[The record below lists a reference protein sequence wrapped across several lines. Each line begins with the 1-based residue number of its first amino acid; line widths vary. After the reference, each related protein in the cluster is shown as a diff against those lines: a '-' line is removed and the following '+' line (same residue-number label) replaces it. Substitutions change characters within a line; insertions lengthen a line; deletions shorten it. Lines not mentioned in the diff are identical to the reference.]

1 MGEGRRSERRDRGR
15 SEPVRRRKRRRRR
28 RERGRR
34 RPAGYRPGTPPKHL
48 RARPLSI
55 VGVRVWRI
63 RAGVDG
69 SDLGGPLDL
78 LEPRSS
84 CPWTH
89 AAGAHV
95 PCTYVHHAHTSTY
108 GYEYVCSYMCVC
120 VYCMCEIHERGACN
134 EQTEHTHTW
143 AVGGWARIGIGVGEF
158 IQRRYYRRFYS

>member
-1 MGEGRRSERRDRGR
+1 MGEGRRSERRDRGQ
-15 SEPVRRRKRRRRR
+15 SEPVRRRKRRR

-69 SDLGGPLDL
+69 SDLDGPLDL

-95 PCTYVHHAHTSTY
+95 RAPTCTMRIRPHT
-108 GYEYVCSYMCVC
+108 GVCMCVLIC
-120 VYCMCEIHERGACN
+120 VCIVCARYTDVQRATN
-134 EQTEHTHTW
+134 RPEHTHTREI
-143 AVGGWARIGIGVGEF
+143 GGWARIGIGVGEF
-158 IQRRYYRRFYS
+158 IQRRYYRRFYF